1 MCLTFHGWRLL
12 GFFFFGFVSFFS
24 LPGMHDL
31 FFIIHILETF
41 HVGREAARLVSSFSK
56 LFLLIEMALCRNT
69 TRNHMIIGIRP
80 WSVFSSTKPQDCG
93 VC

>member
-56 LFLLIEMALCRNT
+56 LFLLIEMALYRNA